1 MTALAHLALARPS
14 DSTRTRY
21 AALSSEMLLA
31 RFGLAQHLVCGWKL
45 DETGKLRC
53 EWSEKTVP
61 HRPLLARLAC
71 EQAADRARNF
81 APNEAAPA
89 NGPDES

>member
-1 MTALAHLALARPS
+1 MTALANLALARPS

-31 RFGLAQHLVCGWKL
+31 RFGLAQHLVCDWTL
-45 DETGKLRC
+45 DEAGKLRC
-53 EWSEKTVP
+53 EWREKTVP

-71 EQAADRARNF
+71 DQSRDRTLNSVRGEADR
-81 APNEAAPA
+81 
-89 NGPDES
+89 S